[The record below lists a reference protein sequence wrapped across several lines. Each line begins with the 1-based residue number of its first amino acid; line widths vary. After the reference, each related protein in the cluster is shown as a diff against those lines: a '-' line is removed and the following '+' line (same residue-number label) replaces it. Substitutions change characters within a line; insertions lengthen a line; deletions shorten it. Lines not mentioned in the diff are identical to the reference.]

1 MSSKRTDT
9 ATRSSAVAISREENK
24 IQGVEVRKRGLAYE
38 ILWTRDGRAGE
49 MDLVT
54 FAAECGL
61 PPEGTDTSYKRAG
74 KTVAVG
80 FDSASTVF
88 YRLKVPSV
96 KEKELGA
103 IVRLQAE
110 SRLPLAPDQMELTW
124 RSGELEDGQVDVT
137 VAAARREQLLK
148 FVQVVR
154 GFEPTKILLD
164 CEGTVKVWREFFSAG
179 EEAAIVVN
187 VRSRSTQVCLAERTE
202 LVNAV
207 SLDMGMDDLLAESG
221 PTEQVEAAE
230 RFVQDMRSVL
240 NLFGGTDVSGLPVHV
255 LSDGHS
261 AIAELVSSLASAGL
275 SAQAVMPQTERLAEG
290 SELTA
295 EDVYE
300 YRVPIGLAL
309 LAIEAD
315 GQELDIFKHLY
326 QPAAEEEKIR
336 WLRSPKVAGA
346 IVAVMLAL
354 LVTVLYAV
362 DVVHDKRLSRLVEKV
377 NVEEFAGRLRLIKA
391 VELRR
396 PNLIELL
403 SIINSTQHD
412 GIVLSTIHFKKGQP
426 VTLKGEANNMENLY
440 KFQKSLRDK
449 KEIRAPRIES
459 ETPKDENKREFT
471 IIFHYGHFTQK
482 KGVFGTQG

>member
-1 MSSKRTDT
+1 ME
-9 ATRSSAVAISREENK
+9 I
-24 IQGVEVRKRGLAYE
+24 RKRGLAYE
-38 ILWTRDGRAGE
+38 ILWTKDGRARE

-61 PPEGTDTSYKRAG
+61 FDQRTEKSKKGPG

-110 SRLPLAPDQMELTW
+110 SRLPLAPEQMELTW

-154 GFEPTKILLD
+154 GVEPTKILLD
-164 CEGTVKVWREFFSAG
+164 CEGTVKVWREFFSRG

-187 VRSRSTQVCLAERTE
+187 VRSRNTQVCLAERAQ

-207 SLDMGMDDLLAESG
+207 SLDMGVDDLLAEG
-221 PTEQVEAAE
+221 KPEEQVETTE

-240 NLFGGTDVSGLPVHV
+240 NLFGGIDISGLPVHV

-261 AIAELVSSLASAGL
+261 AIGELVSSLESAGL
-275 SAQAVMPQTERLAEG
+275 SAQVVMPQTERLAEG

-315 GQELDIFKHLY
+315 GEELNIFKHLY
-326 QPAAEEEKIR
+326 QPATEEEKIR
-336 WLRSPKVAGA
+336 WLQSPKVAGT

-354 LVTVLYAV
+354 LVTVFYAV

-377 NVEEFAGRLRLIKA
+377 NVEEFAGRQKLIRA
-391 VELRR
+391 VEQRR
-396 PNLIELL
+396 PDLLELL
-403 SIINSTQHD
+403 TLINSTEHD

-426 VTLKGEANNMENLY
+426 VALKGEANNADNLY
-440 KFQKSLRDK
+440 KFQKSLREK
-449 KEIRAPRIES
+449 
-459 ETPKDENKREFT
+459 
-471 IIFHYGHFTQK
+471 
-482 KGVFGTQG
+482 

>member
-24 IQGVEVRKRGLAYE
+24 IQGVEVRKRGHVYE
-38 ILWTRDGRAGE
+38 ILWTRDGRTKE

-61 PPEGTDTSYKRAG
+61 PSERTEKSKKGRG

-110 SRLPLAPDQMELTW
+110 SRLPLAPEQMELTW
-124 RSGELEDGQVDVT
+124 RSGELGDGQVDVT
-137 VAAARREQLLK
+137 VAAARREHLQK
-148 FVQVVR
+148 FAEVVR

-164 CEGTVKVWREFFSAG
+164 CEGTVKVWREFFSGG
-179 EEAAIVVN
+179 EEAAVVVN
-187 VRSRSTQVCLAERTE
+187 VRSRNTQVCLAERAQ

-207 SLDMGMDDLLAESG
+207 SLDMGIDDLSAEG
-221 PTEQVEAAE
+221 QPAEQAEAAE

-240 NLFGGTDVSGLPVHV
+240 NLFGGTDISGLPIHV

-261 AIAELVSSLASAGL
+261 AIEELVSSLESAGL
-275 SAQAVMPQTERLAEG
+275 SAQVVMPQTERLAEG

-315 GQELDIFKHLY
+315 GEELDIFKHLY

-346 IVAVMLAL
+346 IVAVMLVL

-362 DVVHDKRLSRLVEKV
+362 DVVNDKRLSRLVDKV
-377 NVEEFAGRLRLIKA
+377 DVGQFTGRQKLIKA
-391 VELRR
+391 VALQR
-396 PNLIELL
+396 PDLLKLL

-426 VTLKGEANNMENLY
+426 VTLKGEANNTENLY
-440 KFQKSLRDK
+440 KFQESLRSMK
-449 KEIRAPRIES
+449 GIKEPVIES

-471 IIFHYGHFTQK
+471 ITFHYGRFTK
-482 KGVFGTQG
+482 KKSRL